1 MAAGRAEG
9 VLRQPRVASGAVE
22 LWPSRNRG
30 KRCLRHFSLSN
41 HGSTASWPSN
51 SGSSS
56 SAGGR
61 VGIIIFRCG
70 VGRVGLGAA
79 GLARVAR
86 RYHDD
91 AVRGPSSGHQGA
103 APSCDTGIAGPASRP
118 IKVKVPVWFFQ
129 DRLLSRMGGASFVH
143 AWYFRDGEGVL
154 RDVRQLKFTRLQLM
168 SVPLSPAALIRR
180 SHRPY
185 TRGPSPTHFGELYYV
200 YTHHCP
206 ARLQLPSRFIEP
218 THPSRH
224 ILETNHHP
232 FHPRT

>member
-41 HGSTASWPSN
+41 HGN

-129 DRLLSRMGGASFVH
+129 ARLLGWEDPSQFCPCLVRSFERPTF
-143 AWYFRDGEGVL
+143 A
-154 RDVRQLKFTRLQLM
+154 QLKFTRLQLM

-185 TRGPSPTHFGELYYV
+185 TRGPSPTQFGELYYV

-218 THPSRH
+218 TH
-224 ILETNHHP
+224 LQAHP
-232 FHPRT
+232 